1 MEIVWTDLAIET
13 LSDIVQYVQSWF
25 GRDTAS
31 DVSKRIIAFVDTLC
45 FIYTTKMKNNGF
57 CCV

>member
-31 DVSKRIIAFVDTLC
+31 DVSKRIIAFVDTLSVVYWQSVPQQGYAL
-45 FIYTTKMKNNGF
+45 I
-57 CCV
+57 